1 MEPKTVYRGTS
12 RCWNSADTNGRLTDV
27 FNSVMMT
34 GSSSFYGCYKSQNE
48 DSLELRQTY
57 GPPISTPEYSS
68 SAETSLFYAPWST
81 YGDDVKQ
88 PGSSQIS
95 LKNRIQTERVD
106 YGSET
111 DLYGLVSNILEEP
124 EKSQTY
130 FADGIC
136 SSSLKSVWPVNTSK
150 LTDHHDLL
158 SEAKRSTDAAF
169 SQQSMYSGD
178 SISAVEKQYLH
189 NGTIIPQQKIDELYH
204 GLTGS
209 DLDEQWLYPSRAD
222 STSCYN
228 ISTNE
233 NTKTFQEYSF
243 VKNCFTPQSGLSEV
257 MKESA
262 VDSYP
267 YGRDKMCSKGVDTQ
281 LQQKRAELFL
291 SQFNRYSDDADYC
304 RYADYSHVN
313 KSKHNKCS
321 NFGVQDAKKL
331 ANGNLETSSVE
342 TDTYTKL
349 FQLKQASQ
357 KKIEDI
363 MPDQHNFKFK
373 TSSLISDKQFP
384 KETFPSDFGLKSEY
398 GMKAHS
404 VCAGNNDYTN
414 VLEKQ
419 HNSKLDPQSSE
430 YFKPA
435 SLTNSASSG
444 IVNVNRPTWIN
455 IQAENSSSAPYRN
468 QSHLMKLNNHLS
480 VQSKNSSH
488 ASEFSQLSSTNVTS
502 NSGSLYQKYC
512 QENPSTFSN
521 FDFNY
526 NSTERMQSANNIEGL
541 TKVEDEVLFESVT
554 DKKLKQINGF
564 CDNYSVQQFGPAD
577 NLNKHNFQT
586 KSQSGHYDFE
596 EGQKQLDGLP
606 QNACQDLLETQYNNN
621 HRQGSGDSNT
631 VSNNRLNRT
640 QSSCFSNT
648 YMMGDLRQNHNF
660 QQFGSTGFPSRST
673 HPFSHSLVPL
683 MDSYDLFSYEDL
695 GHLYPYF
702 NDMIYGD
709 NSFPGFVPTFGFQ
722 RPLKIRSGPASELH
736 VRLEECY
743 EQWRALEKER
753 KKTESALAKNYPGKK
768 VSSTNN
774 TPIPRLTSN
783 PSRVDRL
790 IVDQLREQARVVTLL
805 GKMERFR
812 SSPLHANILT
822 ALDRQLEAI
831 HIVQARRKD
840 EIVNASNRQRQG
852 VPRCQDDRDVFA
864 LASAIKEMAVAT
876 RKARTALWCALQMTL
891 PKSAFTAGPVDME
904 KTLQEIVNAEDK
916 VYENMSNSNVN
927 SQRSEVIKN

>member
-1 MEPKTVYRGTS
+1 MEPKTVYRGTN
-12 RCWNSADTNGRLTDV
+12 RCWNSADTSGRLTDV
-27 FNSVMMT
+27 FNNVMMT
-34 GSSSFYGCYKSQNE
+34 GSSSFYGCYKAQNE

-57 GPPISTPEYSS
+57 GSSLSTTPEYSS

-81 YGDDVKQ
+81 YGDDIKQ
-88 PGSSQIS
+88 PGSSQMN
-95 LKNRIQTERVD
+95 LKNRI
-106 YGSET
+106 
-111 DLYGLVSNILEEP
+111 
-124 EKSQTY
+124 
-130 FADGIC
+130 C
-136 SSSLKSVWPVNTSK
+136 SSNLKSVWPVNTNK
-150 LTDHHDLL
+150 LAEHHDLL

-169 SQQSMYSGD
+169 SQQSLYSGE
-178 SISAVEKQYLH
+178 SMCAVEKQYLH
-189 NGTIIPQQKIDELYH
+189 NATLSPQQKIDELYH

-209 DLDEQWLYPSRAD
+209 DLEEQWLYPSRAE
-222 STSCYN
+222 SVSCYS
-228 ISTNE
+228 IPTNE

-243 VKNCFTPQSGLSEV
+243 VKNCFTPQTGLSEA
-257 MKESA
+257 MKESG
-262 VDSYP
+262 VDTYP
-267 YGRDKMCSKGVDTQ
+267 YGRDKMCSKGADTQ
-281 LQQKRAELFL
+281 LQQKRAEMFL
-291 SQFNRYSDDADYC
+291 SQLNRYTDDVDYC
-304 RYADYSHVN
+304 RYSDYSHPN
-313 KSKHNKCS
+313 KAKHNKCT

-331 ANGNLETSSVE
+331 ANGTPETPPVE
-342 TDTYTKL
+342 TDAYTKL
-349 FQLKQASQ
+349 FHLKQVSQ

-373 TSSLISDKQFP
+373 AAPLLTEKQFP
-384 KETFPSDFGLKSEY
+384 KETFTSDFGLKPEY
-398 GMKAHS
+398 GMKSHS
-404 VCAGNNDYTN
+404 VCTGSSDYTN

-430 YFKPA
+430 YFKSVNLP
-435 SLTNSASSG
+435 NSASSS
-444 IVNVNRPTWIN
+444 IANVNRPSWMN
-455 IQAENSSSAPYRN
+455 IQSENGNSVAYRN
-468 QSHLMKLNNHLS
+468 QSHLMKLNSHLT
-480 VQSKNSSH
+480 VQSKGSSH
-488 ASEFSQLSSTNVTS
+488 ASDFSQVSSTNVTS
-502 NSGSLYQKYC
+502 NTSSLFQKYC
-512 QENPSTFSN
+512 QENPSAFSN

-526 NSTERMQSANNIEGL
+526 NSTERMQSANHIEGL
-541 TKVEDEVLFESVT
+541 TKAEEESLFDTVT
-554 DKKLKQINGF
+554 DKKLKQLNGF
-564 CDNYSVQQFGPAD
+564 CDNYSAQQFGPAD
-577 NLNKHNFQT
+577 NVNKHNNFQA

-596 EGQKQLDGLP
+596 EGQKQLDGLS
-606 QNACQDLLETQYNNN
+606 QNACQDLLETQYTNN

-648 YMMGDLRQNHNF
+648 YMMGDLRQNNF
-660 QQFGSTGFPSRST
+660 QQFGSTGFPSRSS
-673 HPFSHSLVPL
+673 HPFGHSLVPL

-736 VRLEECY
+736 IRLEECY

-864 LASAIKEMAVAT
+864 LASAIKEMSVAT

-891 PKSAFTAGPVDME
+891 PKTALAAGPVDME

-916 VYENMSNSNVN
+916 VYENMNNSNTN
-927 SQRSEVIKN
+927 SQRSEEIKN